1 MSKSLIM
8 TVITL
13 NSGTHGWTKDD
24 REKNVVPFYVSEN
37 FWAGFEMKAT
47 TKMGMLFAL
56 EPIQLCVTSLK
67 CSVEFVPTCT
77 NSYLESGCVNVFA

>member
-1 MSKSLIM
+1 M

-24 REKNVVPFYVSEN
+24 REKDVVPFYVSDN

-47 TKMGMLFAL
+47 TSLKMGMLFVL
-56 EPIQLCVTSLK
+56 EPIQLCVTSQK
-67 CSVEFVPTCT
+67 CYVEFIPTYS